1 MELVKV
7 LDLLTT
13 EDKAKLRQGLI
24 NLVLEV
30 ARTDLTEFLATNYF
44 IDWDGLAQ
52 EVMKGALEH
61 LKAQLVDEY
70 EAALRKVLAE
80 KLEQFV
86 KGENHGTR

>member
-24 NLVLEV
+24 DLVLEV

-44 IDWDGLAQ
+44 IDWDDLAQ
-52 EVMKGALEH
+52 EVMKDA
-61 LKAQLVDEY
+61 KAQLVDEY

-80 KLEQFV
+80 KKEQSV
-86 KGENHGTR
+86 KGEKLWDSITE